1 MPRSNDLT
9 NADLNAR
16 TVRFIDLVT
25 IELPAGTF
33 RVTNYEADI
42 PILSSDGSTYDTF
55 LTGRGYLSHS
65 PIKQSAQVTNT
76 NVELLFD
83 AILLDSSADTLG
95 TEFAN
100 GNYTGAPVT
109 IKKGLVKEPFTDT
122 VYFTA
127 WKGFVDNFAINVSEK
142 GSTMTVTVGGP
153 FANFDKKSLY
163 GYTNTASQSR
173 LFPTDKGFQYSQ
185 RLISNLRWEE

>member
-9 NADLNAR
+9 TADLNAR

-42 PILSSDGSTYDTF
+42 PLISSDGSTLEGTF

-100 GNYTGAPVT
+100 GDYTGAPVT
-109 IKKGLVKEPFTDT
+109 IKKGLV
-122 VYFTA
+122 
-127 WKGFVDNFAINVSEK
+127 DNFAINVTEI
-142 GSTMTVTVGGP
+142 GSTMTVTIGGP
-153 FANFDKKSLY
+153 FSNFDKKSLY

-173 LFPTDKGFQYSQ
+173 LFPADKGFQYSQ
-185 RLISNLRWEE
+185 RLISNLVWEE

>member
-9 NADLNAR
+9 NAELDAR

-25 IELPAGTF
+25 IELPAGTL

-42 PILSSDGSTYDTF
+42 SLLSSDGSTYDTF
-55 LTGRGYLSHS
+55 LTGRGYLTHS
-65 PIKQSAQVTNT
+65 PVKQSAQITNT

-83 AILLDSSADTLG
+83 AVLLDSTQDTLG

-122 VYFTA
+122 VYFTI
-127 WKGFVDNFAINVSEK
+127 WKGFVDNFAINVTDK
-142 GSTMTVTVGGP
+142 GSAMTVTIGGP
-153 FANFDKKSLY
+153 FSNFDKKSLY
-163 GYTNTASQSR
+163 GYTNIASQSR
-173 LFPTDKGFQYSQ
+173 IFPLDKGFQYSQ

>member
-9 NADLNAR
+9 STDLNAR

-42 PILSSDGSTYDTF
+42 PILSSDGSTDDTF

-65 PIKQSAQVTNT
+65 PINQSSQVANT
-76 NVELLFD
+76 TVELDFD
-83 AILLDSSADTLG
+83 AVLLDSSADTLG

-109 IKKGLVKEPFTDT
+109 IKKGLVKDPFADT
-122 VYFTA
+122 VYFTI
-127 WKGFVDNFAINVSEK
+127 WKGFVDNFAINVTDK
-142 GSTMTVTVGGP
+142 GSTMTVTVGGA
-153 FANFDKKSLY
+153 FSNFDKKSLY

-173 LFPTDKGFQYSQ
+173 LFPLDKGFQYSQ
-185 RLISNLRWEE
+185 RQISNLNWEE